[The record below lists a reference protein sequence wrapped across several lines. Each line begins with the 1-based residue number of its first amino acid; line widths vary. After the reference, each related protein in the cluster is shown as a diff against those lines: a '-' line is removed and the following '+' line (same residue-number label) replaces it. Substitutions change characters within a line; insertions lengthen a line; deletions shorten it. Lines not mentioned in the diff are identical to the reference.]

1 MGNHGGL
8 LLSMGRVA
16 EAESLYREMAKRF
29 PTSMTPT
36 TVTGRLLYMR
46 GEIDSTEAFW
56 RSKTNDPN
64 PLLKLNA
71 TANLSNVAMLRGR
84 LKEAVRYGEQ
94 VRSLNAARGVP
105 PNPLSDSLTSA
116 VIAIWFLGQN
126 ERGVRALDAALAQ
139 VPLKSLPIEQRPYA
153 SFISYYALA
162 GRTDKARA
170 IFTQY
175 ENDVKGTPLERITA
189 PARHAALAVVLMFE
203 KRPLD
208 AVKQLWAADSLPD
221 GPSSDCA
228 HCLDFDLG
236 RAYDLANMPDST
248 IAHWERYLG
257 EPFNRG
263 LGTDAAALAGV
274 YKRLGELYEAKG
286 DLAKAESHYTKFVEL
301 WKNADAE
308 LQPRV
313 TEARNRMSAL
323 TAE

>member
-1 MGNHGGL
+1 MG
-8 LLSMGRVA
+8 
-16 EAESLYREMAKRF
+16 KRF
-29 PTSMTPT
+29 PASVT
-36 TVTGRLLYMR
+36 TASVPGRFLYIR
-46 GEIDSTEAFW
+46 GEYDSTEAFW
-56 RSKTNDPN
+56 RSKLNDPN
-64 PLLKLNA
+64 PLLKMSA
-71 TANLSNVAMLRGR
+71 AGNLSNLVMLRGR
-84 LKEAVRYGEQ
+84 LKEAMQYAGQFRAI
-94 VRSLNAARGVP
+94 NAARGVP
-105 PNPLSDSLTSA
+105 PNPLSDSLASA

-126 ERGVRALDAALAQ
+126 ERGVHALDAALAQ
-139 VPLKSLPIEQRPYA
+139 VPLKSLPIEQRPYP

-170 IFTQY
+170 MLTQY

-189 PARHAALAVVLMFE
+189 PGRHAALAVILMFE
-203 KRPLD
+203 KRSLD
-208 AVKQLWAADSLPD
+208 AVKELWAADSLPD

-248 IAHWERYLG
+248 IAHWERYLA

-301 WKNADAE
+301 WKSADPE
-308 LQPRV
+308 LQPKVAEV
-313 TEARNRMSAL
+313 TKRLAAIRARKSG
-323 TAE
+323 